1 MKVKILTAAAL
12 LGLGAC
18 NNDKAA
24 ELPKD
29 LAGRM
34 EVMKELKAELES
46 IESRIQEVQDSIDI
60 LSPVEVNKR
69 PVTVITPKKADF
81 KHYISVQ
88 GSIVSDDMVNVSSE
102 IGGRVIDM
110 KVKEG
115 QSVRKGALIAKLDLE
130 NLEKQR
136 AELIKSLELAEE
148 VFVRQ
153 QRLWEQNIGSEIQF
167 LQAKNNKERL
177 EKSLETLDFN
187 AEKSSVFSPISGSI
201 LSINV
206 KAGEL
211 SAPGMP
217 LVTVLNTTKVKVS
230 AEVPESYLK
239 AIKKGD
245 KITVELPA
253 LGEERKASINL
264 IGDAINPANRTFKIE
279 AVLNNADKLLKPNL
293 LANVQLND
301 YTMENAISI
310 PVELVQQEVG
320 GKSFVFVAVAGKAQ
334 KVYVTTGEV
343 QDGLIIV
350 SEGLNGDEQL
360 ILEGARNIVQGEMIE
375 IKG

>member
-1 MKVKILTAAAL
+1 MKFKILTAATL

-24 ELPKD
+24 ELPED

-34 EVMKELKAELES
+34 KVMKELKAELES
-46 IESRIQEVQDSIDI
+46 IESRIKEVQDSIDI

-69 PVTVITPKKADF
+69 PVTVLTPKKADF
-81 KHYISVQ
+81 KHFISVQ
-88 GSIVSDDMVNVSSE
+88 GSIISDDMVNVSSE
-102 IGGRVIDM
+102 IGGRVMDM
-110 KVKEG
+110 QVKEG

-136 AELIKSLELAEE
+136 AELTKSLELAQE

-187 AEKSSVFSPISGSI
+187 AKKSSVYAPISGSI
-201 LSINV
+201 LSVNI

-211 SAPGMP
+211 AAPGMP
-217 LVTVLNTTKVKVS
+217 LVTVLNTNKVKVS

-245 KITVELPA
+245 EISVELPA
-253 LGEERKASINL
+253 LGEERKAKINL

-293 LANVQLND
+293 LANVKLND
-301 YTMENAISI
+301 YTKENAISI

-320 GKSFVFVAVAGKAQ
+320 GKSFVFIVDTDKAQ

-343 QDGLIIV
+343 QDGMIIV
-350 SEGLNGDEQL
+350 SEGLNGTEKL

>member
-34 EVMKELKAELES
+34 EVMKQLKAELES
-46 IESRIQEVQDSIDI
+46 IESKIQEVQDSIDI

-201 LSINV
+201 LSVNV

-211 SAPGMP
+211 AAPGMP

-253 LGEERKASINL
+253 IGEERKASINL

-279 AVLNNADKLLKPNL
+279 ALLNNADKLLKPNL

-320 GKSFVFVAVAGKAQ
+320 GKSFVFVAEAGKAQ
-334 KVYVTTGEV
+334 KIYVTTGEV

>member
-1 MKVKILTAAAL
+1 MKFKILTAATL

-34 EVMKELKAELES
+34 EVMKQLKAELES
-46 IESRIQEVQDSIDI
+46 IESKIQEVQDSIDI

-88 GSIVSDDMVNVSSE
+88 GCIVSDDMVNVSSE

-201 LSINV
+201 LSVNV

-211 SAPGMP
+211 AAPGMP

-253 LGEERKASINL
+253 IGEERKASINL

-279 AVLNNADKLLKPNL
+279 ALLNNADKLLKPNL

-320 GKSFVFVAVAGKAQ
+320 GKSFVFVAEAGKAK